1 MPFDT
6 LTTFRLVHSE
16 VVSAVGRT
24 FSPLVSD
31 TRHIGDAAHLWA
43 GFVRI
48 APLTATLCRLHRAFD
63 HEVVAHFKAN
73 RSISVGV
80 SRRYPFIP
88 PIGLSVLLR
97 FQAIKPFDLVPNL
110 FS

>member
-1 MPFDT
+1 MESWERMKQAVAGRWTGKPDKT
-6 LTTFRLVHSE
+6 GITVLNPSE
-16 VVSAVGRT
+16 SRGMV
-24 FSPLVSD
+24 FSS
-31 TRHIGDAAHLWA
+31 
-43 GFVRI
+43 
-48 APLTATLCRLHRAFD
+48 
-63 HEVVAHFKAN
+63 VAHFKAN

-80 SRRYPFIP
+80 SGRYPFIP